1 MEFRIKWTEHAITQ
15 LERLGKKDRKII
27 FEKVEKIKE
36 DSYRYVKKLRK
47 FPLHTLRV
55 GQYRVIISIKNNKA
69 IVLVLEV
76 GQRSRIYKK
85 Y

>member
-27 FEKVEKIKE
+27 FEKVEEIKE
-36 DSYRYVKKLRK
+36 DPYRYVKKLRK
-47 FPLHTLRV
+47 LPLHRLRV
-55 GQYRVIISIKNNKA
+55 GQYRVIISIKNKKT
-69 IVLVLEV
+69 IILVLEV
-76 GQRSRIYKK
+76 GHRSKIYKK